1 MPVTIIAEAGVNHN
15 GSLEMAKEMA
25 RAAKECGAD
34 IVKYQTA
41 VPELVVSK
49 FAEKAEYQ
57 KQTTDAAES
66 QLEMIRKLH
75 FSFEAHKELKEYCDS
90 IGIQYLS
97 APFDIPSVRFLG
109 TLGLP
114 LIKMPSGEITNLP
127 YLEEMA
133 KLHTPVLLST
143 GMSTLDEITDALGVL
158 DDGGCPEVTVLHCN
172 TQYPTPYE
180 DANLTAMLE
189 LYEQFGLPVGLSD
202 HTPGWECDVAA
213 AVLGAQVIEK
223 HFTLDKSLP
232 GPDQKA
238 SLDPAEFKA
247 MVNAVRHVEAALGDG
262 HKHLT
267 ASEAPNKA
275 IARKS
280 IVAAREIKAGEV
292 FTEDNLTTKR
302 PGDGISPMR
311 WHEVL
316 GQTAKRDF
324 AEDEKIEVGYAH
336 HLHRYR
342 HAGGIWAAAACR
354 AEGRGVR
361 RTRLAACRDGRAP
374 LPSAGR
380 NRARNRKRRFPHRRT
395 PANFYRRRRRAGRLH
410 DCTHHQR
417 F

>member
-25 RAAKECGAD
+25 RVAKECGAD

-97 APFDIPSVRFLG
+97 APFDVPSVKFLG

-114 LIKMPSGEITNLP
+114 LLKIPSGEITNLP
-127 YLEEMA
+127 YLEA
-133 KLHTPVLLST
+133 VAALKTPVLLST

-158 DDGGCPEVTVLHCN
+158 DDGGCPEVTILHCN

-180 DANLTAMLE
+180 DANLTAMIE
-189 LYEQFGLPVGLSD
+189 LYDQFGLPVGLSD

-213 AVLGAQVIEK
+213 TVLGAQVIEK

-238 SLDPAEFKA
+238 SLDPAEFAA
-247 MVNAVRHVEAALGDG
+247 MVLAVRHAEAALGDG
-262 HKHLT
+262 HKLLT

-275 IARKS
+275 IARKI

-292 FTEDNLTTKR
+292 FTEENLTTKR

-311 WHEVL
+311 WHEIL

-324 AEDEKIEVGYAH
+324 AEDEKIEV
-336 HLHRYR
+336 
-342 HAGGIWAAAACR
+342 
-354 AEGRGVR
+354 
-361 RTRLAACRDGRAP
+361 
-374 LPSAGR
+374 
-380 NRARNRKRRFPHRRT
+380 
-395 PANFYRRRRRAGRLH
+395 
-410 DCTHHQR
+410 
-417 F
+417 

>member
-15 GSLEMAKEMA
+15 GILEMAKEMA
-25 RAAKECGAD
+25 RVAKACGAD

-75 FSFEAHKELKEYCDS
+75 FSFDAHRELKEYCDS

-97 APFDIPSVRFLG
+97 AAFDIPSVRFLG
-109 TLGLP
+109 TLNLP
-114 LIKMPSGEITNLP
+114 LLKIPSGEITNLP
-127 YLEEMA
+127 YLEEVA

-143 GMSTLDEITDALGVL
+143 GMSNLNEITDALAVL
-158 DDGGCPEVTVLHCN
+158 DEGGCPEATVLHCN

-189 LYEQFGLPVGLSD
+189 LFEQFGLPVGLSD

-213 AVLGAQVIEK
+213 TVLGAQVIEK

-232 GPDQKA
+232 GPDQQA
-238 SLDPAEFKA
+238 SLDPAEFAA
-247 MVNAVRHVEAALGDG
+247 MVQAVRHVEAALGDG

-280 IVAAREIKAGEV
+280 IVAARPIAEGEV
-292 FTEDNLTTKR
+292 FTEENLTTKR
-302 PGDGISPMR
+302 PGDGVSPMR

-316 GQTAKRDF
+316 GLRAKRAF
-324 AEDEKIEVGYAH
+324 AEDEKIE
-336 HLHRYR
+336 L
-342 HAGGIWAAAACR
+342 
-354 AEGRGVR
+354 
-361 RTRLAACRDGRAP
+361 
-374 LPSAGR
+374 
-380 NRARNRKRRFPHRRT
+380 
-395 PANFYRRRRRAGRLH
+395 
-410 DCTHHQR
+410 
-417 F
+417 

>member
-25 RAAKECGAD
+25 RVAKACGAD

-75 FSFEAHKELKEYCDS
+75 FSFDAHRELKEYCDS

-97 APFDIPSVRFLG
+97 AAFDIPSVRFLG
-109 TLGLP
+109 TLNLP
-114 LIKMPSGEITNLP
+114 LLKIPSGEITNLP
-127 YLEEMA
+127 YLEEVA
-133 KLHTPVLLST
+133 KLRTPVLLST
-143 GMSTLDEITDALGVL
+143 GMSNLNEITDALAVL
-158 DDGGCPEVTVLHCN
+158 DEGGCPEATVLHCN

-189 LYEQFGLPVGLSD
+189 LFEQFGLPVGLSD

-213 AVLGAQVIEK
+213 TVLGAQVIEK

-232 GPDQKA
+232 GPDQQA
-238 SLDPAEFKA
+238 SLDPAELAA
-247 MVNAVRHVEAALGDG
+247 MVQAVRHVEAALGDG

-280 IVAAREIKAGEV
+280 IVAARPIAEGEV
-292 FTEDNLTTKR
+292 FTEENLTTKR
-302 PGDGISPMR
+302 PGDGVSPMR

-316 GQTAKRDF
+316 GLRAKRAF
-324 AEDEKIEVGYAH
+324 AEDEKIE
-336 HLHRYR
+336 L
-342 HAGGIWAAAACR
+342 
-354 AEGRGVR
+354 
-361 RTRLAACRDGRAP
+361 
-374 LPSAGR
+374 
-380 NRARNRKRRFPHRRT
+380 
-395 PANFYRRRRRAGRLH
+395 
-410 DCTHHQR
+410 
-417 F
+417 

>member
-25 RAAKECGAD
+25 RVAKACGAD

-75 FSFEAHKELKEYCDS
+75 FSFDAHRELKEYCDS

-97 APFDIPSVRFLG
+97 AAFDIPSVRFLG
-109 TLGLP
+109 TLNLP
-114 LIKMPSGEITNLP
+114 LLKIPSGEITNLP
-127 YLEEMA
+127 YLEEVA

-143 GMSTLDEITDALGVL
+143 GMSNLNEITDALAVL
-158 DDGGCPEVTVLHCN
+158 DEGGCPEATVLHCN

-189 LYEQFGLPVGLSD
+189 LFEQFGLPVGLSD

-213 AVLGAQVIEK
+213 TVLGAQIIEK
-223 HFTLDKSLP
+223 HFTLDKTLP
-232 GPDQKA
+232 GPDQQA
-238 SLDPAEFKA
+238 SLDPTEFAA
-247 MVNAVRHVEAALGDG
+247 MVQAVRHVEVALGDG

-267 ASEAPNKA
+267 ASEAPNKT

-280 IVAAREIKAGEV
+280 IVAARPIAEGEV
-292 FTEDNLTTKR
+292 FTEENLTTKR
-302 PGDGISPMR
+302 PGDGVSPMR
-311 WHEVL
+311 WHDVL
-316 GQTAKRDF
+316 GQKAKRAF
-324 AEDEKIEVGYAH
+324 AEDEKIE
-336 HLHRYR
+336 L
-342 HAGGIWAAAACR
+342 
-354 AEGRGVR
+354 
-361 RTRLAACRDGRAP
+361 
-374 LPSAGR
+374 
-380 NRARNRKRRFPHRRT
+380 
-395 PANFYRRRRRAGRLH
+395 
-410 DCTHHQR
+410 
-417 F
+417 